1 MVVTVTVTDEMM
13 GWWLRVAVVVDR
25 GGLASGGTVTGV
37 TTVVNG
43 GQTMK

>member
-1 MVVTVTVTDEMM
+1 MVTVTVTDEMM

-25 GGLASGGTVTGV
+25 GGLASGGTVTGE